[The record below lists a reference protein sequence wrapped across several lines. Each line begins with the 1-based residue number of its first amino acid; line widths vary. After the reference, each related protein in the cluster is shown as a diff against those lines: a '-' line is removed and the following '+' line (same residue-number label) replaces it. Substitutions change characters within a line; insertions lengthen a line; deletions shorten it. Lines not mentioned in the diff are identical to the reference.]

1 MTLLRFRASV
11 SVAPPYAETDRSLE
25 LDVFQADLALIRAVS
40 RDVRGLADCGRRLPV
55 TLAVRHTSLSSG
67 NQQTQLHQ
75 ALAALPVEL
84 RKFITVEICFPP
96 GESWTY
102 ACKAFLERTRPLGL
116 GWSAL
121 VDLERPQAILQ
132 VGAWLRSVGA
142 SLSSDTRTESES
154 LRLMATFGARTRE
167 LGLECAA
174 YGLASRSLVLGAIGA
189 GFRFLSGPAIHADV
203 SSPAKAVRFNPLDLY
218 RDLVG
223 HGPMVGLSR

>member
-1 MTLLRFRASV
+1 M
-11 SVAPPYAETDRSLE
+11 PDK
-25 LDVFQADLALIRAVS
+25 
-40 RDVRGLADCGRRLPV
+40 
-55 TLAVRHTSLSSG
+55 
-67 NQQTQLHQ
+67 
-75 ALAALPVEL
+75 L

-102 ACKAFLERTRPLGL
+102 ACKTFLERTRPLGL

-121 VDLERPQAILQ
+121 VALERPQTIPQ
-132 VGAWLRSVGA
+132 GGAWLRSVGV
-142 SLSSDTRTESES
+142 SLSSDVRTESES
-154 LRLMATFGARTRE
+154 LRLMANFGARARE

-218 RDLVG
+218 PDLVG
-223 HGPMVGLSR
+223 HGPSVGLSRTDRLR